1 MNHFFLLDS
10 LYRLECHRL
19 ACLGLK
25 FHRCRLA
32 DGFISDK
39 FDILSGH
46 KAILSPPR
54 CNETK
59 ERASASDEALDAYV
73 LQGRM
78 KTRLTPCLC
87 AVFVASGAFGQ
98 TAAQGINAAG
108 NVGGAQAVEQ
118 HEQTNH
124 GHHDQ
129 RLNWR
134 PWSDAVFADAKC
146 EQKFVLLDLEAV
158 WCHWCHVMDAKTYS
172 DPAVIKLLDSHYI
185 VVKADQ
191 DSRPDLSSRYE
202 DYGWPATVV
211 FDGNAH
217 EIVKRQGYLAPDEMA
232 SMLQA
237 IIDDPTPGSSIEAD
251 AKLVIPSSPL
261 LTDALRAGLKNN
273 YLAGYDS
280 AQGSWGTY
288 QKYLDWDSVEYS
300 MELARLT
307 DDAQAEHMARQTLT
321 EQLHLLDPAWGGV
334 YQYSMGGDWNS
345 PHFEKVMQMQAE
357 NLRIYSLAYSQWRD
371 PAYLHAAQEIRR
383 YLATF
388 LASPDGAFYTS
399 QDADLIEG
407 KHSADYFA
415 LDDATRR
422 KLGVPRVDKHIY
434 ARENGW
440 AIAGLVAL
448 YDATGDASVLKD
460 ATRSA
465 RWVLANRLLPGG
477 GFRHGSKD
485 VAGPF
490 LGDTVAMARAFLA
503 LYGATGDREWL
514 THAEAAMKFIGR
526 NFRDAE
532 GAGFLTSKT
541 PTDKS
546 YTPHPQR
553 DENVMVARTANLLSY
568 YSGDAQFEDLAKQAM
583 RYLAAAPIVFRL
595 PASSALLADLELGS
609 APLHLTIVGQ
619 KDDPVAQNLF
629 QAALRYPSSY
639 KRVEWW
645 DAREARLPN
654 PDVQYPQ
661 LSRAAA
667 FVCTGRACSP
677 PIFKAEDVSGRVDKL
692 SAAKT
697 GQ

>member
-1 MNHFFLLDS
+1 MK
-10 LYRLECHRL
+10 YTRL
-19 ACLGLK
+19 ACLSVL
-25 FHRCRLA
+25 LA
-32 DGFISDK
+32 S
-39 FDILSGH
+39 
-46 KAILSPPR
+46 
-54 CNETK
+54 
-59 ERASASDEALDAYV
+59 SA
-73 LQGRM
+73 
-78 KTRLTPCLC
+78 
-87 AVFVASGAFGQ
+87 AFGQ
-98 TAAQGINAAG
+98 TASQTIDAAG
-108 NVGGAQAVEQ
+108 NVGAPQPAMRNEQ
-118 HEQTNH
+118 SKAAEHPEH
-124 GHHDQ
+124 
-129 RLNWR
+129 LNWR
-134 PWSDAVFADAKC
+134 PWSDAVFTDANR
-146 EQKFVLLDLEAV
+146 QRKFVLLDLEAV

-172 DPAVIKLLDSHYI
+172 DPAVIKLLASHYI
-185 VVKADQ
+185 TVKADQ
-191 DSRPDLSSRYE
+191 DSRPDLSNRYE

-211 FDGNAH
+211 FDAEGH

-237 IIDDPTPGSSIEAD
+237 IIDDPSPGPSIEAE
-251 AKLVIPSSPL
+251 AKIELPSSPL
-261 LTDALRAGLKNN
+261 LTDTLRTELKKN

-280 AQGSWGTY
+280 AHGSWGTN

-307 DDAQAEHMARQTLT
+307 SDAQAEHMARQTLT

-334 YQYSMGGDWNS
+334 YQYSTGGDWNS
-345 PHFEKVMQMQAE
+345 PHFEKIMQMQAE
-357 NLRIYSLAYSQWRD
+357 NLRIYSLAYSQWHD

-383 YLATF
+383 YLKTF
-388 LASPDGAFYTS
+388 LTSPEGAFYTS

-407 KHSADYFA
+407 KHSAEYFA
-415 LDDATRR
+415 LDDAARR

-434 ARENGW
+434 SRENGW

-448 YDATGDASVLKD
+448 YNATGDATALQD

-465 RWVLANRLLPGG
+465 RWVLAYRELPGG
-477 GFRHGSKD
+477 GFRHGTKD
-485 VAGPF
+485 AGGPY
-490 LGDTVAMARAFLA
+490 LGDTIAMARAFLA

-514 THAEAAMKFIGR
+514 ADSEAAMQFIAR
-526 NFRDAE
+526 NFRDPHD
-532 GAGFLTSKT
+532 AGVLTSKT

-553 DENVMVARTANLLSY
+553 DENVMVARTANLLSHY
-568 YSGDAQFEDLAKQAM
+568 TGDTQFEDLAKQAM

-609 APLHLTIVGQ
+609 TPLHLTIVGS
-619 KDDPVAQNLF
+619 KDDATAQNLF

-645 DAREARLPN
+645 DVREGRLPN

-677 PIFKAEDVSGRVDKL
+677 PIFKPDDVAGRVDKL
-692 SAAKT
+692 SAVRS